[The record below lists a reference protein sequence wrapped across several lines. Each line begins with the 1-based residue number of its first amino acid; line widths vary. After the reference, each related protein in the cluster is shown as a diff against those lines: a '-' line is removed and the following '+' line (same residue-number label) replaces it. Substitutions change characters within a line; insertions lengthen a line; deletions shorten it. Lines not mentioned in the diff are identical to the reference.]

1 MWLIFLLCATTC
13 ACRYT
18 TKASKEKEVGCFQE
32 QIRLPHGE
40 ALDIIGVNTGSLQV
54 GACLQNT
61 RFKFVGYYHPNSVLI
76 CLKQ

>member
-18 TKASKEKEVGCFQE
+18 TKVSKEKKVGCFQE

-54 GACLQNT
+54 GTCLQNT
-61 RFKFVGYYHPNSVLI
+61 HDLNLLI
-76 CLKQ
+76 IIVQIEFLYV